1 MFREGLRLIQGSAVD
16 KDEMVKHNEK
26 KHKHAKHVAKYC
38 QLIIR
43 HHFKF
48 SKVVV
53 IVDDDD
59 ANDVEVLDDKEE
71 FSDNKVNHAT
81 FQCL

>member
-1 MFREGLRLIQGSAVD
+1 MLLHGSAVD
-16 KDEMVKHNEK
+16 KNEMVKYNEK

-43 HHFKF
+43 HHFDF
-48 SKVVV
+48 TKVVV

-59 ANDVEVLDDKEE
+59 VNDIEVLDDKEE
-71 FSDNKVNHAT
+71 ASYYKENHAT
-81 FQCL
+81 FHYS

>member
-1 MFREGLRLIQGSAVD
+1 
-16 KDEMVKHNEK
+16 MVKYNEE

-71 FSDNKVNHAT
+71 FSDYNLQSKSRNLSMHMRKEPK
-81 FQCL
+81 